1 MNHSSLLSDKDAG
14 PGRCDGNAPDEADPQ
29 SDLRTD
35 LRGDSVDDAQAE
47 VRCGLPPRVGTGWL
61 HRLARALERAEQ
73 RITENFRV
81 PPGGG

>member
-14 PGRCDGNAPDEADPQ
+14 SGRCDGNAPDQADPR
-29 SDLRTD
+29 SDLRGD
-35 LRGDSVDDAQAE
+35 LRGDSAGDVQDE
-47 VRCGLPPRVGTGWL
+47 VPSGLPPRVATGWL
-61 HRLARALERAEQ
+61 HRLARVLERAEQ

>member
-14 PGRCDGNAPDEADPQ
+14 PGRCDGNAPDQADPR
-29 SDLRTD
+29 SD
-35 LRGDSVDDAQAE
+35 LRGDSAGDVQDE
-47 VRCGLPPRVGTGWL
+47 VPSGLPPRVGTGWL
-61 HRLARALERAEQ
+61 HRLARVLERAEQ

>member
-14 PGRCDGNAPDEADPQ
+14 PGLRDGNAPDEVDPR
-29 SDLRTD
+29 SD
-35 LRGDSVDDAQAE
+35 LRGDSAGDAQNE
-47 VRCGLPPRVGTGWL
+47 VPSGLPPRVATGWL